1 MTTLIQPPKV
11 LTATGKSASEV
22 GMLTGA
28 MTVALALAEA
38 EVACPDAI
46 DNIPANKSVLGVKA
60 VDIRGFDAGYWD
72 QL

>member
-1 MTTLIQPPKV
+1 MW
-11 LTATGKSASEV
+11 
-22 GMLTGA
+22 TGA

-38 EVACPDAI
+38 EIACPDAI